1 MWLSVSESAANGG
14 GLARMRPPVLLS
26 YITYA
31 TRFDYHHRP
40 VDRPSDRSF
49 IGQILTL
56 ELNTPLDQGHLS
68 ADHSDND
75 LLPSVSTLRTTAG

>member
-1 MWLSVSESAANGG
+1 LITIIVQLTVHLTGHSSVK
-14 GLARMRPPVLLS
+14 
-26 YITYA
+26 
-31 TRFDYHHRP
+31 F
-40 VDRPSDRSF
+40 
-49 IGQILTL
+49 LTL